1 MVSAKGLELKQ
12 ESRVKPGLLPWL
24 NVQLSLSFIISP
36 VVCSSLTGNQTC
48 SPGPYS
54 GARMLC
60 QHFSGPR
67 AGGEGLV
74 QGQQTWPKRENI
86 SHTQT
91 PHPAEPLER
100 KSGKDSEMGIPS
112 PISPSPAQAPEK
124 QAILGETPVVPIPI
138 PAPSGGS
145 EMQGETELE
154 RQSEMQG
161 PEAKKQTKTETGRH
175 RQLKETDRQ
184 TSSIDH

>member
-24 NVQLSLSFIISP
+24 NVQLSLSFITSP
-36 VVCSSLTGNQTC
+36 AVCSSLTGNQTC

-67 AGGEGLV
+67 GGGEGLV
-74 QGQQTWPKRENI
+74 QGQQTWPKRKNI

-91 PHPAEPLER
+91 PHPAEPLGG
-100 KSGKDSEMGIPS
+100 KSGKDSEMG
-112 PISPSPAQAPEK
+112 SPSPH
-124 QAILGETPVVPIPI
+124 LPIPC
-138 PAPSGGS
+138 PGPRKAGYSGRDTCCSNSHPCPQRGIRDA
-145 EMQGETELE
+145 G
-154 RQSEMQG
+154 RDRAR
-161 PEAKKQTKTETGRH
+161 EAE
-175 RQLKETDRQ
+175 
-184 TSSIDH
+184 